1 MHAGR
6 FLELIAMMVTLAR
19 LNRSQRWLASLVVV
33 FGLSSCGLVPIPR
46 PRAVPGV
53 VKEIAVVDAATGR
66 PLQHAEVQMATR
78 VQDSGWMNGALTSVK
93 VDPEGTMVQ
102 ALQGWKPLK
111 VTKEQTGAF
120 RPEPAIRTAYVRP
133 WGLGPLGW
141 AFYSEPQVGVLV
153 SAPRYGALLLQYS
166 PSWCGTEKEFL
177 RHLGQANESS
187 NGALELT
194 EGGALVV
201 RLHESGESPGVR

>member
-1 MHAGR
+1 MG
-6 FLELIAMMVTLAR
+6 TLAR
-19 LNRSQRWLASLVVV
+19 LNRSQRLLALLVVV

-66 PLQHAEVQMATR
+66 PLQHADVNMATR
-78 VQDSGWMNGALTSVK
+78 VQDSGWMYGQQTLVK
-93 VDPEGTMVQ
+93 VIPDGEMMQ
-102 ALQGWKPLK
+102 ALEGWKPLR
-111 VTKEQTGAF
+111 VTKTQTGTF
-120 RPEPAIRTAYVRP
+120 RPEPSIRTAYVRP

-141 AFYSEPQVGVLV
+141 ALYSEPRVGVLV

-166 PSWCGTEKEFL
+166 PSWCGTEKEFR
-177 RHLGQANESS
+177 RHLRQANESP
-187 NGALELT
+187 NGVLELM

-201 RLHESGESPGVR
+201 RLHESGASYGVR